1 MANGTGNLRLY
12 GLGALTLL
20 TITGWVLDKIPIE
33 VTLGAFAAV
42 TLVVTAD
49 IYKHRSDN

>member
-1 MANGTGNLRLY
+1 MTDKNGKLRYY
-12 GLGALTLL
+12 GLGSLTLL
-20 TITGWVLDKIPIE
+20 TITGWLLDKIPLE

-49 IYKHRSDN
+49 IYKHKND